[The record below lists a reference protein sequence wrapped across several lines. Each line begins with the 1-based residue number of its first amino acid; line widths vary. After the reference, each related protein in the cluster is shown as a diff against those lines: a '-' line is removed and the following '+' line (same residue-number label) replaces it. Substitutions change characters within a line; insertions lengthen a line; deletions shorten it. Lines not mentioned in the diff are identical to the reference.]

1 MAFDDLL
8 AGVDLDTG
16 WLEAGPD
23 RGPLAGGC
31 FGSQHS
37 SVAPRF
43 SLSGRPMPR
52 TRFLGT
58 GFAVPDRVV
67 TNEELSHLMD
77 TTDEWIR
84 SRTGIQQRRWVKEG
98 ETGVELAFKATER
111 SLEMAGLTPGDL
123 DAIVYATS
131 SPDHFAPGNGVYLQ
145 RLLGIT
151 TVPALDVRAQCSGF
165 IYALSVADA
174 WIRAGQ
180 YRHILVV
187 GGEVQSTGL
196 EISSAGRHVAVIFA
210 DGAGAVVL
218 GPAESSDG
226 GILAFDLHSEGVHA
240 EKLWVDTP
248 GCMYHPRVSS
258 EQLEAGRQFL
268 EMDGREVFRH
278 AVVRMPESVR
288 AVLASSG
295 QTLEDMKLL
304 LAHQANLRIA
314 EVMQKDLRLRDD
326 QVYNN
331 IMWYGNTTAAT
342 IPIALDECVR
352 NGRLQRGDLLVMTA
366 FGSGF
371 MWGSAAVRW

>member
-1 MAFDDLL
+1 M
-8 AGVDLDTG
+8 
-16 WLEAGPD
+16 
-23 RGPLAGGC
+23 
-31 FGSQHS
+31 Q
-37 SVAPRF
+37 
-43 SLSGRPMPR
+43 R

-58 GFAVPDRVV
+58 GFSVPDRVV
-67 TNEELSHLMD
+67 TNDELSGLMD

-84 SRTGIQQRRWVKEG
+84 TRTGIQERHWVTEG
-98 ETGVELAFKATER
+98 ETGAELGLRASGRALESAGVE
-111 SLEMAGLTPGDL
+111 PGEV

-145 RLLGIT
+145 RLLGIST
-151 TVPALDVRAQCSGF
+151 IPALDIRAQCSGF

-174 WIRAGQ
+174 WIRSGQ
-180 YRHILVV
+180 YRRVLVV
-187 GGEVQSTGL
+187 GSEIQSTGL
-196 EISSAGRHVAVIFA
+196 EVSSAGRHVAVIFA

-218 GPAESSDG
+218 GPAEEGDG
-226 GILAFDLHSEGVHA
+226 GILGFDLHSEGAHA
-240 EKLWVDTP
+240 EKLWVDSP
-248 GCMYHPRVSS
+248 GSMYHPRVSPKHM
-258 EQLEAGRQFL
+258 EAGRQYL

-288 AVLASSG
+288 AVLAATGNEVENIS
-295 QTLEDMKLL
+295 LL
-304 LAHQANLRIA
+304 LAHQANLRISEA
-314 EVMQKDLRLRDD
+314 MQKDLGLRDD

-352 NGRLQRGDLLVMTA
+352 SGRVKRGDLVVMTA